1 MRQLESI
8 EQQKLFAWWR
18 FEGHKRF
25 GLPVCCLFAIPNGG
39 RRDAVTGAR
48 LKAEGVHPGIPDIFL
63 AVPARHHYGLFVELK
78 RPKAPGVSAGRPTQ
92 AQREVMQA
100 LTARGYCCKVAY
112 GANEARR
119 VIEWYLGWEEEA

>member
-25 GLPVCCLFAIPNGG
+25 GLPSCCLFAIPNGG

-48 LKAEGVHPGIPDIFL
+48 LKAEGVQAGIPDIFL
-63 AVPARHHYGLFVELK
+63 AVPDQLHHGLFVEMK
-78 RPKAPGVSAGRPTQ
+78 RPKNPGVSAGRPTQ

-112 GANEARR
+112 GANEARK
-119 VIEWYLGWEEEA
+119 VIEWYLGEEE

>member
-8 EQQKLFAWWR
+8 EQQKLFTWWR
-18 FEGHKRF
+18 YEGHKRF

-39 RRDAVTGAR
+39 KRNIKTATQ
-48 LKAEGVHPGIPDIFL
+48 LKREGVQAGVPDIFL
-63 AVPARHHYGLFVELK
+63 AVPDQYRSGLFIEMK
-78 RPKAPGVSAGRPTQ
+78 RPKSPGIRAGSPSK

-112 GANEARR
+112 GADEARK
-119 VIEWYLGWEEEA
+119 VIEWYLGEEEA

>member
-8 EQQKLFAWWR
+8 EQQKLFTWWR
-18 FEGHKRF
+18 LEGAKRLGF
-25 GLPVCCLFAIPNGG
+25 PACLLFAIPNGG
-39 RRDAVTGAR
+39 KRGIRTAAR
-48 LKAEGVHPGIPDIFL
+48 LKQEGVQAGIPDIFL

-100 LTARGYCCKVAY
+100 LEANGYLCTVAY
-112 GANEARR
+112 GANEARDA
-119 VIEWYLGWEEEA
+119 IELYLKGARA

>member
-8 EQQKLFAWWR
+8 EQQKLFTWWR
-18 FEGHKRF
+18 LEGCKTY
-25 GLPVCCLFAIPNGG
+25 GLPGCLLFAIPNGG

-63 AVPARHHYGLFVELK
+63 AVSDQLHHGLFIELK
-78 RPKAPGVSAGRPTQ
+78 RPKRPGVRAGSPSK

-100 LTARGYCCKVAY
+100 LTARGYCCRVAY
-112 GANEARR
+112 GAAEARK
-119 VIEWYLGWEEEA
+119 VIEWYMGEEKA

>member
-8 EQQKLFAWWR
+8 EQQKLFTWWR

-39 RRDAVTGAR
+39 KRS
-48 LKAEGVHPGIPDIFL
+48 LKTAMTLKREGVQAGVPDIFL
-63 AVPARHHYGLFVELK
+63 AVPDQYRSGLFIELK
-78 RPKAPGVSAGRPTQ
+78 RPKGPGVRAGSPSK
-92 AQREVMQA
+92 AQREVMEA

-112 GANEARR
+112 GADEARK
-119 VIEWYLGWEEEA
+119 VIEWYMGEE

>member
-8 EQQKLFAWWR
+8 EQKMLFVWWR
-18 FEGHKRF
+18 LEGARRF
-25 GLPVCCLFAIPNGG
+25 GLPPCCLFAIPNGG

-63 AVPARHHYGLFVELK
+63 AVSDQLHHGLFIELK
-78 RPKAPGVSAGRPTQ
+78 RPKGPGVSKGRPTR
-92 AQREVMQA
+92 AQLEVMQA

-112 GANEARR
+112 GANEARQ
-119 VIEWYLGWEEEA
+119 VIERYLGEEEA